1 MRILKILAFV
11 ALFNPIQFLFADKEN
26 PTQRELQIQDILLNS
41 EETQSILSEKY
52 QSALVVEL
60 AKKETPFA
68 AVKALSLPD
77 EEAYSS
83 LVYME
88 IEEVKGTKELLLSFT
103 NINTFYKKDD
113 SVIRREIIKAS
124 QKLEVQNSLEQ
135 SEILARVVNNQEP
148 IVFYDRKW
156 DSVDINVVTTK

>member
-41 EETQSILSEKY
+41 EETQSLLSEKF
-52 QSALVVEL
+52 QGALLVEL
-60 AKKETPFA
+60 AKKDSPFT

-88 IEEVKGTKELLLSFT
+88 VEEVKGTQDLLLSFT
-103 NINTFYKKDD
+103 NINTYYKNNDT
-113 SVIRREIIKAS
+113 VIRREVIKAS
-124 QKLEVQNSLEQ
+124 QKLQIKNSSEPKEV
-135 SEILARVVNNQEP
+135 LATVETNQEP
-148 IVFYDRKW
+148 IVFTDRKW